1 MSDVLAIS
9 LDGLLRVRK
18 LSNFR
23 GVVELR
29 SHLFPGDW
37 TWCVYRS
44 TPLDM
49 AMELF
54 LNQARHHVDPAKFIK
69 PIVQPGV

>member
-9 LDGLLRVRK
+9 LDGLLRLRK
-18 LSNFR
+18 ISNFR
-23 GVVELR
+23 GVVEIR
-29 SHLFPGDW
+29 SHLFPGTW
-37 TWCVYRS
+37 TWCVYKS

-49 AMELF
+49 AHDLF
-54 LNQARHHVDPAKFIK
+54 LNQARHHTDSTKFTT